1 MGGWRGFSSTIE
13 VAILNRTEPV
23 GPPVRPGRKRS
34 TFAMT
39 SIRRRALA
47 APLAFAAA
55 LTCALPGVAQ
65 DFATQVPAG
74 PPLTLDRAIEL
85 ALSGNEISGIAA
97 ARLEGAAAL
106 RRQAIAQFL
115 PALTITANATRRARE
130 VTRIIN
136 DDEVTV
142 QAIDAYSSQAAVDTP
157 LFDLRAL
164 PLIRAATRGLE
175 AQTIDSQELRRAL
188 AFDVAD
194 GFYAALSLE
203 RLLAAARQRVAVGR
217 QTVDES
223 RIRLDAGLANRND
236 LTRTELELATAEL
249 VATRAANT
257 VTTARLALFY
267 LINAPADLVLGE
279 LAVPERALPLAAD
292 RQTLVEQALTG
303 RQELVALDQRWQ
315 EARQLAL
322 VPRLGWVPRLDLRGI
337 YRWTNEA
344 GLSGNSED
352 WNIGANFT
360 WELFDGGDRIALAAQ
375 RDAAARVAELDL
387 AQRRRQVA
395 LEVDQASADL
405 ATAAAT
411 LAQARTQVAFAAQNA
426 EEVRERFQN
435 GLATGLE
442 QTDAQVAEFEAEVE
456 VARQGFARDV
466 ADLALRRALGGWPAG
481 APSPTPQET
490 P

>member
-1 MGGWRGFSSTIE
+1 MDGARSNLAMNPNLRRSLATLAAAAA
-13 VAILNRTEPV
+13 VLAAA
-23 GPPVRPGRKRS
+23 PPVRS
-34 TFAMT
+34 QE
-39 SIRRRALA
+39 
-47 APLAFAAA
+47 AAA
-55 LTCALPGVAQ
+55 LA
-65 DFATQVPAG
+65 PAG
-74 PPLTLDRAIEL
+74 PPLSLARAIEL
-85 ALSGNEISGIAA
+85 ALAGNEISAIAA
-97 ARLEGAAAL
+97 ARLEGAGAM

-136 DDEVTV
+136 GDDVTV
-142 QAIDAYSSQAAVDTP
+142 QAIDAYSSQGAIDTP

-164 PLIRAATRGLE
+164 PLIRAASNAVA
-175 AQTIDSQELRRAL
+175 AQTIESQELRRAL

-203 RLLAAARQRVAVGR
+203 RLLEAARQRVAVGR
-217 QTVDES
+217 QTVEES

-249 VATRAANT
+249 VATRAANS

-267 LINAPADLVLGE
+267 LINAPADLTVGS
-279 LAVPERALPLAAD
+279 LAVPERAPLQSAD
-292 RQTLVEQALTG
+292 RAELVAQALAG
-303 RQELVALDQRWQ
+303 REELVALDERLEQ
-315 EARQLAL
+315 AKQLAL
-322 VPRLGWVPRLDLRGI
+322 APRLGWVPRLDLRGI

-352 WNIGANFT
+352 WNIGANLT
-360 WELFDGGDRIALAAQ
+360 WELFDGGDRIAQAAQ
-375 RDAAARVAELDL
+375 RDAVAKEAELDL

-405 ATAAAT
+405 ATAEAALT
-411 LAQARTQVAFAAQNA
+411 QARTQLAFASQNA

-435 GLATGLE
+435 GLATALE
-442 QTDAQVAEFEAEVE
+442 QTDAQVSAFEAEVE

-466 ADLALRRALGGWPAG
+466 ADLALQRALGGWPGGGPGAG
-481 APSPTPQET
+481 APPTLQET

>member
-1 MGGWRGFSSTIE
+1 
-13 VAILNRTEPV
+13 
-23 GPPVRPGRKRS
+23 
-34 TFAMT
+34 MT
-39 SIRRRALA
+39 PFLRRALA
-47 APLAFAAA
+47 APLVFAAV
-55 LTCALPGVAQ
+55 VAGTV
-65 DFATQVPAG
+65 AAPAQEAG
-74 PPLTLDRAIEL
+74 SPAPAAPPLTLEQAIAL
-85 ALSGNEISGIAA
+85 ALAGNEISGIAA

-136 DDEVTV
+136 GDEVTV

-175 AQTIDSQELRRAL
+175 AQTIESEELRRAL

-194 GFYAALSLE
+194 SFYAALSLE
-203 RLLAAARQRVAVGR
+203 RLLEAARQRVAVGR
-217 QTVDES
+217 QTVEES
-223 RIRLDAGLANRND
+223 RIRLEAGLANRND

-249 VATRAANT
+249 VATRAANS
-257 VTTARLALFY
+257 VTTARLSLFY
-267 LINAPADLVLGE
+267 LVHPPADLVLGE
-279 LAVPERALPLAAD
+279 LAVPERAAPLAAD
-292 RQTLVEQALTG
+292 RETLVAQALAG
-303 RQELVALDQRWQ
+303 RQELAALDQRWQ
-315 EARQLAL
+315 AARQLAL
-322 VPRLGWVPRLDLRGI
+322 APRLGWVPRLDLRGV

-352 WNIGANFT
+352 WNLGANLT
-360 WELFDGGDRIALAAQ
+360 WELFDGGDRGALAAQ
-375 RDAAARVAELDL
+375 RDAAAKEAELDL
-387 AQRRRQVA
+387 AQRRRQVE
-395 LEVDQASADL
+395 LEVDRASADL
-405 ATAAAT
+405 ATAEAA
-411 LAQARTQVAFAAQNA
+411 LGQARTQVAFAAQNA

-435 GLATGLE
+435 GLATALE

-466 ADLALRRALGGWPAG
+466 ADLALQRALGGWPAG
-481 APSPTPQET
+481 AAFPASQET

>member
-1 MGGWRGFSSTIE
+1 MNPNLR
-13 VAILNRTEPV
+13 RPV
-23 GPPVRPGRKRS
+23 S
-34 TFAMT
+34 
-39 SIRRRALA
+39 ALA
-47 APLAFAAA
+47 AIAIVLGASAP
-55 LTCALPGVAQ
+55 VRAQ
-65 DFATQVPAG
+65 ETSANAPAG
-74 PPLTLDRAIEL
+74 PALTLEQAIAL

-130 VTRIIN
+130 VTRLIN
-136 DDEVTV
+136 GDEVTV

-175 AQTIDSQELRRAL
+175 AQTIESEELRRAL

-194 GFYAALSLE
+194 SFYAALSLE
-203 RLLAAARQRVAVGR
+203 RLLEAARQRVAVGR

-249 VATRAANT
+249 VATRAANS
-257 VTTARLALFY
+257 VTTARLSLFY
-267 LINAPADLVLGE
+267 LIHPPTDFAIGE
-279 LAVPERALPLAAD
+279 LAVPERAAPLAAD
-292 RQTLVEQALTG
+292 RETLVTQALAG
-303 RQELVALDQRWQ
+303 RQELAALDQRWQ
-315 EARQLAL
+315 AARQLAL
-322 VPRLGWVPRLDLRGI
+322 APRLGWVPRLDLRGI

-352 WNIGANFT
+352 WNLGANFT
-360 WELFDGGDRIALAAQ
+360 WELFDGGDRSALAAQ
-375 RDAAARVAELDL
+375 RDAAAKEAELDL
-387 AQRRRQVA
+387 AQRRRQVE

-405 ATAAAT
+405 ATAEAA

-435 GLATGLE
+435 GLATALE

-466 ADLALRRALGGWPAG
+466 ADLALQRALGGWPAG
-481 APSPTPQET
+481 APSPISQES

>member
-1 MGGWRGFSSTIE
+1 MK
-13 VAILNRTEPV
+13 
-23 GPPVRPGRKRS
+23 PPRLS
-34 TFAMT
+34 
-39 SIRRRALA
+39 ALA
-47 APLAFAAA
+47 APLALAFAAA
-55 LTCALPGVAQ
+55 VGAGAPLPSQ
-65 DFATQVPAG
+65 EPPPPIPAG
-74 PPLTLDRAIEL
+74 LPLTLEQAIEL
-85 ALSGNEISGIAA
+85 ALAGNEISGIAA
-97 ARLEGAAAL
+97 ARLEGAAAM

-130 VTRIIN
+130 VTRIID

-164 PLIRAATRGLE
+164 PLIRAASRGLE
-175 AQTIDSQELRRAL
+175 AQTIESQELRRAL

-203 RLLAAARQRVAVGR
+203 RLLAAAEQRVAVGR
-217 QTVDES
+217 QTVEES

-257 VTTARLALFY
+257 VTTARLALLY
-267 LINAPADLVLGE
+267 LINAPADLVVGE
-279 LAVPERALPLAAD
+279 LEVPERAASMGDD
-292 RQTLVEQALTG
+292 RDALVAQALAG
-303 RQELVALDQRWQ
+303 RQELIALDERWQ

-322 VPRLGWVPRLDLRGI
+322 APRLGWVPRLDLRGI

-352 WNIGANFT
+352 WNVGANFT
-360 WELFDGGDRIALAAQ
+360 WDLFDGGDRIALAAQ
-375 RDAAARVAELDL
+375 RDAVATEAELAL
-387 AQRRRQVA
+387 VQRRRQVA
-395 LEVDQASADL
+395 LEVDRASADL
-405 ATAAAT
+405 ATAEAA
-411 LAQARTQVAFAAQNA
+411 LDQARTQLAFANQNA

-435 GLATGLE
+435 GLATALE
-442 QTDAQVAEFEAEVE
+442 QTDAQVSAFESEVE

-466 ADLALRRALGGWPAG
+466 ADLALQRALGGWPARSERFASSTHPSQPASAVLRSPPPV
-481 APSPTPQET
+481 APKEAP
-490 P
+490 

>member
-1 MGGWRGFSSTIE
+1 M
-13 VAILNRTEPV
+13 EP
-23 GPPVRPGRKRS
+23 
-34 TFAMT
+34 
-39 SIRRRALA
+39 
-47 APLAFAAA
+47 A
-55 LTCALPGVAQ
+55 LTLE
-65 DFATQVPAG
+65 
-74 PPLTLDRAIEL
+74 RAIEL
-85 ALSGNEISGIAA
+85 ALAGNEISGIAE
-97 ARLEGAAAL
+97 ARLEGASAL

-115 PALTITANATRRARE
+115 PALNITANATRRARE

-136 DDEVTV
+136 GDEVTV

-164 PLIRAATRGLE
+164 PLIRAANRGLA
-175 AQTIDSQELRRAL
+175 AQTIESQELRRAL

-203 RLLAAARQRVAVGR
+203 RLVEAARQRVAVGR

-223 RIRLDAGLANRND
+223 RIRLEAGLANRND

-257 VTTARLALFY
+257 VNSARLSLFY
-267 LINAPADLVLGE
+267 LINAPADLVAGE
-279 LAVPERALPLAAD
+279 LAVPERAAPLGSD
-292 RQTLVEQALTG
+292 RATLVAQALAG
-303 RQELVALDQRWQ
+303 RQELTALDERWQ
-315 EARQLAL
+315 AARQLAL
-322 VPRLGWVPRLDLRGI
+322 APRLGWVPRLDLRGI

-375 RDAAARVAELDL
+375 RDAVASEAGLDL
-387 AQRRRQVA
+387 AQRRRQVV
-395 LEVDQASADL
+395 LEVDRASADL
-405 ATAAAT
+405 ATAEAA
-411 LAQARTQVAFAAQNA
+411 LAQANTQLAFADQNA
-426 EEVRERFQN
+426 EEVRVRFQN
-435 GLATGLE
+435 GLATALE
-442 QTDAQVAEFEAEVE
+442 QTDAQVSAFESEVE

-466 ADLALRRALGGWPAG
+466 AGLALQRALGGWPAREEPLAT
-481 APSPTPQET
+481 APPPALPPDPQPASAPPLNSSEA

>member
-1 MGGWRGFSSTIE
+1 MNPTRLR
-13 VAILNRTEPV
+13 A
-23 GPPVRPGRKRS
+23 
-34 TFAMT
+34 FAALL
-39 SIRRRALA
+39 ALA
-47 APLAFAAA
+47 AALAAGAAGSPL
-55 LTCALPGVAQ
+55 PAQ
-65 DFATQVPAG
+65 PPPAPIPAG
-74 PPLTLDRAIEL
+74 PPLTLEQAIEL
-85 ALSGNEISGIAA
+85 ALVGNEVSGVAA
-97 ARLEGAAAL
+97 ARLERAVAL

-130 VTRIIN
+130 VTRLI
-136 DDEVTV
+136 DGDEVTV
-142 QAIDAYSSQAAVDTP
+142 QAIDAYSSQAVAETP

-164 PLIRAATRGLE
+164 PLIRAATVGLE
-175 AQTIDSQELRRAL
+175 AQTIESQELRRAL

-203 RLLAAARQRVAVGR
+203 RLLEAARQRVAVGR

-223 RIRLDAGLANRND
+223 RLRLEAGLANRND

-257 VTTARLALFY
+257 VTTARLSLFY
-267 LINAPADLVLGE
+267 LINAPADRLVGE
-279 LAVPERALPLAAD
+279 LEVPERPAPLGSD
-292 RQTLVEQALTG
+292 REVLVAQALAG
-303 RQELVALDQRWQ
+303 RQELEALDQRWQ
-315 EARQLAL
+315 QARQLAL
-322 VPRLGWVPRLDLRGI
+322 APRLGWVPRLDLRGL

-344 GLSGNSED
+344 GLNGNSED

-375 RDAAARVAELDL
+375 RDAEAREVELDL
-387 AQRRRQVA
+387 VQRRRQVA
-395 LEVDQASADL
+395 LEVDRASADL
-405 ATAAAT
+405 ATAEAA
-411 LAQARTQVAFAAQNA
+411 LAQARTQLAFAVQNA

-435 GLATGLE
+435 GLATALE
-442 QTDAQVAEFEAEVE
+442 QTDAQVSAFEAEVE

-481 APSPTPQET
+481 SARLASSTYSPLPASSQSLESPSPGSPEV

>member
-1 MGGWRGFSSTIE
+1 
-13 VAILNRTEPV
+13 
-23 GPPVRPGRKRS
+23 
-34 TFAMT
+34 MT
-39 SIRRRALA
+39 SPRRRAFA
-47 APLAFAAA
+47 ASVALAAA
-55 LTCALPGVAQ
+55 LAVARAGLAQ
-65 DFATQVPAG
+65 EPAPPVPAG
-74 PPLTLDRAIEL
+74 PPLTLEHAIAL
-85 ALSGNEISGIAA
+85 ALSGNEVSGIAE

-130 VTRIIN
+130 VTRII
-136 DDEVTV
+136 DGDEVTV

-175 AQTIDSQELRRAL
+175 AQTIESAELRRAL

-194 GFYAALSLE
+194 SFYAALSLE
-203 RLLAAARQRVAVGR
+203 RLLAAARQRVAVGQ
-217 QTVDES
+217 QTVDQS

-236 LTRTELELATAEL
+236 LTRTELELATAQL

-257 VTTARLALFY
+257 VTTARLSLFY
-267 LINAPADLVLGE
+267 LINAPADLALGE
-279 LAVPERALPLAAD
+279 LAVPERASPLPGD
-292 RQTLVEQALTG
+292 RDSLVAQALAG

-315 EARQLAL
+315 AAQQLAL
-322 VPRLGWVPRLDLRGI
+322 APRLGWVPRLDLRGI

-352 WNIGANFT
+352 WNLGANFT

-375 RDAAARVAELDL
+375 RDAAAKEAGLDL

-405 ATAAAT
+405 ATAEAA
-411 LAQARTQVAFAAQNA
+411 LDQARTQVAFASQNA

-466 ADLALRRALGGWPAG
+466 ADLALQRALGGWPAA
-481 APSPTPQET
+481 APPPTSQEA

>member
-1 MGGWRGFSSTIE
+1 MVDFHHD
-13 VAILNRTEPV
+13 L
-23 GPPVRPGRKRS
+23 
-34 TFAMT
+34 AMT
-39 SIRRRALA
+39 SRCRALA
-47 APLAFAAA
+47 APFAIAAA
-55 LTCALPGVAQ
+55 LAGALAALAQ
-65 DFATQVPAG
+65 EAAPPEAAA
-74 PPLTLDRAIEL
+74 PPLTLARAIEL
-85 ALSGNEISGIAA
+85 ALSGNEISGIAE
-97 ARLEGAAAL
+97 ARLEGAAAM

-130 VTRIIN
+130 VTRVIN
-136 DDEVTV
+136 GDEVTV
-142 QAIDAYSSQAAVDTP
+142 QAIDAYSSQGAVDTP

-175 AQTIDSQELRRAL
+175 AQTIESEELRRAL

-194 GFYAALSLE
+194 SFYAALSLE
-203 RLLAAARQRVAVGR
+203 RLLEAARQRVAVGR

-267 LINAPADLVLGE
+267 LVNPPADLPLGE
-279 LAVPERALPLAAD
+279 LAVPERAAPLAAD
-292 RQTLVEQALTG
+292 RATLVAQALAG
-303 RQELVALDQRWQ
+303 RQELTALDQRWQ
-315 EARQLAL
+315 AARQLAL
-322 VPRLGWVPRLDLRGI
+322 APRLGWVPRLDLRGI

-352 WNIGANFT
+352 WNIGANLT
-360 WELFDGGDRIALAAQ
+360 WELFDGGDRIAIAAQ
-375 RDAAARVAELDL
+375 RDAVAKEAGLDL
-387 AQRRRQVA
+387 ARRRRQVE

-405 ATAAAT
+405 ATAEAA
-411 LAQARTQVAFAAQNA
+411 LAQARTQVAFASQNA

-435 GLATGLE
+435 GLATALE
-442 QTDAQVAEFEAEVE
+442 QTDAQVAAFEAEVE

-466 ADLALRRALGGWPAG
+466 ADLALQRALGGWPAA
-481 APSPTPQET
+481 APPPTSQEA

>member
-1 MGGWRGFSSTIE
+1 MRGSLGFTPTGE
-13 VAILNRTEPV
+13 LAILDRSAPAGLLV
-23 GPPVRPGRKRS
+23 WPGRKRPIR
-34 TFAMT
+34 AMT
-39 SIRRRALA
+39 SPPRRALA
-47 APLAFAAA
+47 APSALAAA
-55 LTCALPGVAQ
+55 LICALPALAQ
-65 DFATQVPAG
+65 GPATEAPAG
-74 PPLTLDRAIEL
+74 PSLTLDQAIAL

-130 VTRIIN
+130 VTRLIEG
-136 DDEVTV
+136 DEVTV
-142 QAIDAYSSQAAVDTP
+142 QAIDAYSSQAAVETP

-175 AQTIDSQELRRAL
+175 AQTIESQELRRAL

-194 GFYAALSLE
+194 SFYAALSLE
-203 RLLAAARQRVAVGR
+203 RLLDAARQRVAVGQ

-257 VTTARLALFY
+257 VTTARLSLFY
-267 LINAPADLVLGE
+267 LINPPADLTFSGLV
-279 LAVPERALPLAAD
+279 VPERAAPLAAD
-292 RQTLVEQALTG
+292 RATLVEQAHAG
-303 RQELVALDQRWQ
+303 RQELAALDQRWQ

-322 VPRLGWVPRLDLRGI
+322 APRLGWVPRLDLRGI

-352 WNIGANFT
+352 WNLGANFT

-375 RDAAARVAELDL
+375 RDALAREAELDL
-387 AQRRRQVA
+387 AQRRRQVE

-405 ATAAAT
+405 ATAEAA
-411 LAQARTQVAFAAQNA
+411 LAQARTQVAFAAQNS

-435 GLATGLE
+435 GLATALE

-466 ADLALRRALGGWPAG
+466 ADLALQRALGGWPGA
-481 APSPTPQET
+481 APSPTPQEA